1 MATDFSREL
10 MVKLNGKISNDDL
23 KTVIAELQMMEN
35 GYDIRKK
42 ETSIV
47 EYNPIIPECY
57 KMYMIS
63 KSIQGLSR
71 ETLNTYRIYLED
83 FLLSIS
89 KSLLNITTNDIRVY
103 LYKYQKNHN
112 VCNRTLDG
120 RRLVL
125 NTFFDWLTKEGFIE
139 SNPCSLIGPIKFEEK
154 PREPLTDIEMELI
167 RDACITLRDK
177 AMIETLYSTGCRV
190 SELSNLNKDDV
201 NFRNGEVHLFGKG
214 LKHRISYINAKM
226 EVSLKKYLASRTDN
240 DQALFVTARKPHRRL
255 KKEGIEKVVRDIGTR
270 SGIGRPV
277 FPHLLRHSISSSL
290 LKKGM
295 NVAELQKM
303 LGHSKLDTTMIYAK
317 VSDMSVAYNHKRL
330 AN

>member
-63 KSIQGLSR
+63 KGIQGLSR

-89 KSLLNITTNDIRVY
+89 KSLLDITTNDIRVY

-190 SELSNLNKDDV
+190 SELYNLDKDDID
-201 NFRNGEVHLFGKG
+201 FRKGEVHLFGKG
-214 LKHRISYINAKM
+214 SKHRISYINAKM

-240 DQALFVTARKPHRRL
+240 DQALFVTARKPYRRL
-255 KKEGIEKVVRDIGTR
+255 KKEGIEKVVRDIGIR

-317 VSDMSVAYNHKRL
+317 VSDMSVAYDHKRL

>member
-63 KSIQGLSR
+63 KGIQGLSR

-89 KSLLNITTNDIRVY
+89 KSLLDITTNDIRVY

-139 SNPCSLIGPIKFEEK
+139 SNPCLLIGPIKFEEK

-190 SELSNLNKDDV
+190 SELSNLKNII
-201 NFRNGEVHLFGKG
+201 RNP
-214 LKHRISYINAKM
+214 ISF
-226 EVSLKKYLASRTDN
+226 SRWD
-240 DQALFVTARKPHRRL
+240 
-255 KKEGIEKVVRDIGTR
+255 EW
-270 SGIGRPV
+270 
-277 FPHLLRHSISSSL
+277 
-290 LKKGM
+290 
-295 NVAELQKM
+295 
-303 LGHSKLDTTMIYAK
+303 
-317 VSDMSVAYNHKRL
+317 
-330 AN
+330 

>member
-23 KTVIAELQMMEN
+23 KTVIAELQMVEN

-63 KSIQGLSR
+63 KGIQGLSR

-89 KSLLNITTNDIRVY
+89 KSLLDITTNDIRVY

-167 RDACITLRDK
+167 RDACVTLRDK

-190 SELSNLNKDDV
+190 SELSRLNKDDID
-201 NFRNGEVHLFGKG
+201 FRKGEVQLFGKG
-214 LKHRISYINAKM
+214 SKHRISYINAKM
-226 EVSLKKYLASRTDN
+226 EVSLKKYLASRAD
-240 DQALFVTARKPHRRL
+240 DEPSLFVTIRRPYRRL
-255 KKEGIEKVVRDIGTR
+255 KKEGIEKVVRDIGVR
-270 SGIGRPV
+270 SNIGRPV

-317 VSDMSVAYNHKRL
+317 VSDMSVAYDHKRL